1 MRVQTLIYIKEMLEK
16 EVETRENLEREI
28 KTREKACKKV
38 GEHLAEA
45 EDESGVQWNT
55 SDSEV
60 DRNIQALRKMK
71 ETQRKL
77 LNEAKDA
84 LEDFLQQDWK

>member
-16 EVETRENLEREI
+16 EVETRETLEKEI

-38 GEHLAEA
+38 GERLAEA

>member
-28 KTREKACKKV
+28 KTREKSCKKL
-38 GEHLAEA
+38 GERLAET
-45 EDESGVQWNT
+45 EDESGAQWNT
-55 SDSEV
+55 PDSKVNE
-60 DRNIQALRKMK
+60 NIQALRKMK
-71 ETQRKL
+71 EAQRKL